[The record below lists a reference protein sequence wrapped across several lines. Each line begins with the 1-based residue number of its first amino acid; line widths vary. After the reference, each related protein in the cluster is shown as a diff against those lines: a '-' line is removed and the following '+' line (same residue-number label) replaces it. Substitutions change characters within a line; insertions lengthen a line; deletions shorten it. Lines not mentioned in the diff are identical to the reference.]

1 MKKVFVTG
9 CFDILH
15 VGHIRLLKFAK
26 SHGDFLIVALDTDQK
41 VKKAKGNNRPFNKLE
56 VRKEMMQSIKYVDE
70 VLSFNSNL
78 ELIDLLNSTK
88 PDVRVLGGDWEGKAI
103 VGEDCVKDKKF
114 FRRIDGF
121 STTKILESASD
132 R

>member
-114 FRRIDGF
+114 FRR
-121 STTKILESASD
+121 SCK
-132 R
+132 